1 MDNSRKMFDAIKE
14 DDIATVERM
23 ITQDE
28 IDVNANILSVSVS
41 ILITGTVL

>member
-1 MDNSRKMFDAIKE
+1 MYDAIKQ
-14 DDIATVERM
+14 DDITTVEQL
-23 ITQDE
+23 ITQHE